1 ETVELTEGESSQL
14 TATVIP
20 DTAVNK
26 AVAWVSSNEEVAT
39 VDESGNVT
47 AVKAGTAFITVTTA
61 DGGHMATSEVT
72 VEEATDTTP
81 GDDRNELTLGG
92 DSQEV
97 EAGETY
103 TVTGTSA
110 KVTMPADLPVGTKMK
125 VETKNVEE
133 TNYDG
138 LVPSGDNL
146 TFTFEFPEGSEAPN
160 SDFSLVMGYDEAVDA
175 TSLAIYYYNEN
186 AKEWEHR
193 GGDIDEE
200 NKTITIAVSHFSTYG
215 VFVETDET
223 PGDGQPGEDGQ
234 DGADGE
240 DGQDGSDGEDGQ
252 DGADGEDGQDGADG
266 EDGQDGAD
274 GEDGQDGADNEGSQ
288 AGEDN
293 KDGDATSGKD
303 EKLPNTATNLFNYL
317 LIGMI
322 LLVAGGLTALYAR
335 KRKMNR

>member
-125 VETKNVEE
+125 VDTKDIEE
-133 TNYDG
+133 TNYEG
-138 LVPSGDNL
+138 LTPSGEQL
-146 TFTFEFPEGSEAPN
+146 TFTFEYPEGSTEP
-160 SDFSLVMGYDEAVDA
+160 SESFQLTLGYDTGADTEQ
-175 TSLAIYYYNEN
+175 LAIYYYNE
-186 AKEWEHR
+186 AEDKWELR
-193 GGDIDEE
+193 GGEVDEE
-200 NKTITIAVSHFSTYG
+200 NQVIMLAVPHFSTYG
-215 VFVETDET
+215 VFVETPDDDQDG
-223 PGDGQPGEDGQ
+223 GDGQPGEDGQ
-234 DGADGE
+234 DGEDGQPGE
-240 DGQDGSDGEDGQ
+240 DGQDGTDGEAGEDGQ
-252 DGADGEDGQDGADG
+252 DGAGDQAGDDNQDGDEA
-266 EDGQDGAD
+266 
-274 GEDGQDGADNEGSQ
+274 
-288 AGEDN
+288 
-293 KDGDATSGKD
+293 SGKD

-335 KRKMNR
+335 KRKMNMK